1 MTTLILLVIWIL
13 LGLSLVFFG
22 RDQYYLWVAEQKEAN
37 RRQMSVNN
45 VVGVDKNEVSNMRS

>member
-22 RDQYYLWVAEQKEAN
+22 RDQYYLWVVEQKEAN

-45 VVGVDKNEVSNMRS
+45 VVGVEKNEVSNMRS